1 MIAWFEI
8 PVNDMERACGFYRE
22 VLEIPVEI
30 QDVNGLQ
37 MGWFMPAGG
46 QGEPLGSLMKYE
58 SYVPSEKGVL
68 IYLSSPDIEKAL
80 SKVEKAGGKVMV
92 PKTMISE
99 NYGYMGVFM
108 DSEGNRIALHS
119 NS

>member
-8 PVNDMERACGFYRE
+8 PVLDMERACAFYRN

-30 QDVNGLQ
+30 RDVNGLQ
-37 MGWFMPAGG
+37 MGWFMPADG
-46 QGEPLGSLMKYE
+46 QGDPLGALMKYE
-58 SYVPSEKGVL
+58 SYVPSEQGVL
-68 IYLSSPDIEKAL
+68 IYLDSPDIKKAL
-80 SKVEKAGGKVMV
+80 SKVEKAGGKVVV

-99 NYGYMGVFM
+99 DYGYMGVFI